1 MGGLQP
7 RGSEQRV
14 FSLPGAEPG
23 ARPVDVEFRDLR
35 YFAAVAEELHFGRAA
50 ARLHITQPGLSQAI
64 ARMERQLEVQLLKRT
79 RSTVELTEVGAE
91 LLNQGRRLLADLE
104 RAVTRVRMTARGE
117 AGLIR
122 IGVAHLA
129 EPLVAPALAA
139 FQADH
144 PSVVVDRSA
153 MVSERL
159 LEQLAE
165 GRLHAVIIHRV
176 PTLPPIEAA
185 TSEALRRGRLAVLA
199 GQGTWLAGR
208 GIVSLRELGTET
220 FLVNPRSLAPGAL
233 EGLKLMC
240 SEFGGFEA
248 TVLESAVASTI
259 ALGTDWRPIQ
269 DGTAIALM
277 AEATARTVRGDGVV
291 VVPLEPP
298 PQYVLA
304 LAWRHDEQSAAV
316 YRCLDYLRSYRD
328 RNGWISDYDVTPL
341 TCDHGPGLIAGGSWK
356 SSRRAEGGGS
366 ERRAPSQVNP
376 VCSSVSPSPA
386 TAAGHAP

>member
-1 MGGLQP
+1 
-7 RGSEQRV
+7 
-14 FSLPGAEPG
+14 
-23 ARPVDVEFRDLR
+23 VDVEFRDLR

-64 ARMERQLEVQLLKRT
+64 ARMERQLEVQLLKRS

-104 RAVTRVRMTARGE
+104 RAVSRVRMTARGE

-139 FQADH
+139 FEAGH

-176 PTLPPIEAA
+176 PTLPPVEAV
-185 TSEALRRGRLAVLA
+185 SEALRRGRLAVLA
-199 GQGTWLAGR
+199 GQGSWLAGR
-208 GIVSLRELGTET
+208 EIVSLRELGGET
-220 FLVNPRSLAPGAL
+220 FLVSPRSLAPGAL
-233 EGLKLMC
+233 QGLKLMC

-259 ALGTDWRPIQ
+259 ALGADWRPIQ

-304 LAWRHDEQSAAV
+304 LAWRPDEQSAAV

-328 RNGWISDYDVTPL
+328 RNGWISDYGVTPL
-341 TCDHGPGLIAGGSWK
+341 TCDHGPGLIAGGGWK
-356 SSRRAEGGGS
+356 SPRLALREAAASDEQHRRRTRSAD
-366 ERRAPSQVNP
+366 A
-376 VCSSVSPSPA
+376 
-386 TAAGHAP
+386 